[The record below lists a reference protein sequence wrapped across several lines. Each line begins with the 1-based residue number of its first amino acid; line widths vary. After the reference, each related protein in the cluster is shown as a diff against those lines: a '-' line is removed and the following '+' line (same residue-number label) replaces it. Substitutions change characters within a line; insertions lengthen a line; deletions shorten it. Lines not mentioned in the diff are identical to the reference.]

1 MAHLVIKQD
10 GRTEYFEL
18 TMAITSLGRAEDC
31 EVQVMNTKASRK
43 HCQIEECEKG
53 YRLVDLDSANGTL
66 INGEKINVKILEA
79 GDTIEIG
86 ATVISFELERKD
98 LLRIRREIRKRSN
111 RTRLAG
117 TSSKKKRKKQNTSTK
132 VNDKEPYKSNEDTA
146 QFDKRTLEQY
156 VEKSANETQVPMS
169 SAETKADIIISI
181 RRLINQLLEQFKEE
195 GALELENIFTEYW
208 DPSVVGIIVQPLVE
222 DRNLMEHL
230 FEVSQALNSELNLDT
245 LLDKILNE
253 TVEFTNAERCFLI
266 LFDKKGKPKVEL
278 ARNIDKEP
286 IANPNEKFS
295 QLVVKT
301 VKETGKPLLS
311 TDAHGEERFDES
323 TSIAEMRIRSLLCV
337 PLKTKDEVIGVL
349 YVDNRF
355 ETSVFSE
362 RDLLWLETIADQA
375 SISINNA
382 RLYEENAKK
391 ALELE
396 KALSQLRES
405 NLKVSE
411 LNELLKKKVKM
422 QAEELEV
429 TREKLMKHQDNL
441 SEKSRYENIIGK
453 SEEMQ
458 KVFSLIDKAKDSDAS
473 VIIQGE
479 SGTGKE
485 LVARALHFSSKRKNG
500 PFVAENCAAIP
511 ENLFESI
518 FFGHVKGSFTGA
530 DRDKPGL
537 FELADGG
544 SMFLDEIGDMPYEM
558 QKKFLRVLQE
568 GEIRRVGASKI
579 KKINFRL
586 IAATNKNLKEL
597 VEHKN
602 FREDLFFRINIIAIN
617 IPPLRYRKADIP
629 ELADYFIGKFAEKN
643 KIATRK
649 LSSESLEMLQNYIF
663 PGNIRELENAIEHAL
678 TMAGNAPT
686 LELEHFSE
694 DIRQETKELYK
705 VDTQKTLKDAV
716 KEVSERVEKK
726 MIETVLAECRWK
738 KIEAIERL
746 GISRPT
752 LDSKIVF
759 YKLKPPPD

>member
-1 MAHLVIKQD
+1 MAHLVIKQN
-10 GRTEYFEL
+10 GKTEYYEL
-18 TMAITSLGRAEDC
+18 KETITTLGRADEC
-31 EVQVMNTKASRK
+31 EVQVLNTKASRK

-53 YRLVDLDSANGTL
+53 YRLVDLDSANGTT
-66 INGEKINVKILEA
+66 INGEKIKVKILEA

-86 ATVISFELERKD
+86 STVISFELERKD
-98 LLRIRREIRKRSN
+98 LLRIRRETRKRSN
-111 RTRLAG
+111 RTILTGA
-117 TSSKKKRKKQNTSTK
+117 SSKTRKNQHFSAN
-132 VNDKEPYKSNEDTA
+132 VNNKENYKSNEDTA
-146 QFDKRTLEQY
+146 QFDKQTLEQY
-156 VEKSANETQVPMS
+156 VEKSASETQVPKS
-169 SAETKADIIISI
+169 SAETKADIIISV

-208 DPSVVGIIVQPLVE
+208 DSSVVGVIVQPLVE

-230 FEVSQALNSELNLDT
+230 FEVSQALNSELNLDS

-311 TDAHGEERFDES
+311 TDAHGEERFEES
-323 TSIAEMRIRSLLCV
+323 ASIAEMRIRSLLCV

-391 ALELE
+391 AKELE
-396 KALSQLRES
+396 KALGQLKES

-411 LNELLKKKVKM
+411 LNELLKKKIEI

-429 TREKLMKHQDNL
+429 AREKLIKHQDNL

-453 SEEMQ
+453 SAEMQ
-458 KVFSLIDKAKDSDAS
+458 KVFTLIDKAKDSDVS

-485 LVARALHFSSKRKNG
+485 LVARALHFSSKRRNG

-518 FFGHVKGSFTGA
+518 FFGHMKGSFTGA

-544 SMFLDEIGDMPYEM
+544 SMFLDEIGDMPYDM

-568 GEIRRVGASKI
+568 EEIRRVGSSKV

-597 VEHKN
+597 VDQKQ
-602 FREDLFFRINIIAIN
+602 FREDLFFRINIIMVTL
-617 IPPLRYRKADIP
+617 PSLRSRKTDIP
-629 ELADYFIGKFAEKN
+629 ALTEFFIEKYAEKN
-643 KIATRK
+643 NVTPKK
-649 LSSESLEMLQNYIF
+649 LSPDSLELLQNYDF

-686 LELEHFSE
+686 LETEHFSDE
-694 DIRQETKELYK
+694 IRHGTKESYK
-705 VDTQKTLKDAV
+705 VDTRKSLKDTV
-716 KEVSERVEKK
+716 KEVSEQIEKK
-726 MIETVLAECRWK
+726 MIEAVLGECKWK
-738 KIEAIERL
+738 KTDAAEQL

-759 YKLKPPPD
+759 YGLKPPSD